1 MKLMTVEQ
9 AKAVGDA
16 VNKIPGQAIE
26 KDMYKSASAVLDKCK
41 KDAACYLGVLDTPV
55 PSAPPAAKMGHVKA
69 VWMAVELHP
78 AGTKEKLL
86 ERVEKV
92 KDGSVR
98 LAILEGIDTLS
109 PNGDAAAA
117 DKLEKLVEADRA
129 AGNAAGT
136 RRDVPHRPEAPVARA
151 VIRLEVTRGQLV
163 GTAIEPTSDIVR
175 IGRAEGNDL
184 VVPDTHVSSEHA
196 KIVFSADRYVLVDQ
210 RSTNGTAILRGGAE
224 NGAEPARIALDDTN
238 SREATLEDGDVI
250 ELGSQ
255 DRIVHVVVSMR
266 EDADDARVFAMKKI
280 EELVPRAT
288 ILEKDEGRLRVLYD
302 ALKRIGG
309 AQDLSEVLV
318 AICESSFTLVP
329 LATHVTIILRDDDED
344 SAAARGASGYVP
356 VMTRVRGQDA
366 PPSQAIPITRSVF
379 RKVVSER
386 AAVVAADAPRDVG
399 QSESLMGAQIR
410 STLGIP
416 LWKGEEILG
425 VIQVDNREATGVLT
439 ASDLDI
445 MAVLAQNASLAV
457 ANARVA
463 KRLRAAEDRLKKENA
478 FLKGKEQER
487 RTGGKKDG
495 APEIIGNSAPMKQL
509 LQQLEKVVNTRVT
522 VLIEGETGVGK
533 ELVAASVHYRSNRRE
548 RLFVGQN
555 CAAMPE
561 TLLESELFGHK
572 KGAFTGAHEDKRG
585 LFEVADGGTLFLDEV
600 TEMPLSLQSKLLR
613 VLQEGEIRADRR
625 DAGEEG
631 QRPHRRRDEPQP
643 REGGRRGPLPRGPLL
658 PPQGLPSPRPAAPR
672 APRRHPAHR
681 LALPP
686 ALRDGVRQAGRRLL
700 AASDGAPPELRLA
713 GQRPRAPERDPAPRH
728 PNRHRRLR
736 HPRHALAAR
745 PPGRRHDRARPPHE
759 GHAQG
764 DDGPGRALAPHRSP
778 PRARQQQDRRREVP
792 RHHPRGPPQEA
803 PRVRA
808 VSVGSSRRA
817 QAGFGWPG
825 SESAAAA
832 DARDAHA

>member
-1 MKLMTVEQ
+1 
-9 AKAVGDA
+9 
-16 VNKIPGQAIE
+16 
-26 KDMYKSASAVLDKCK
+26 
-41 KDAACYLGVLDTPV
+41 
-55 PSAPPAAKMGHVKA
+55 
-69 VWMAVELHP
+69 
-78 AGTKEKLL
+78 
-86 ERVEKV
+86 
-92 KDGSVR
+92 
-98 LAILEGIDTLS
+98 
-109 PNGDAAAA
+109 
-117 DKLEKLVEADRA
+117 
-129 AGNAAGT
+129 
-136 RRDVPHRPEAPVARA
+136 
-151 VIRLEVTRGQLV
+151 VIRLEVTQGQIA

-175 IGRAEGNDL
+175 LGRAEGNDL

-196 KIVFSADRYVLVDQ
+196 KIVFSAERYVLVDQ
-210 RSTNGTAILRGGAE
+210 RSTNGTAVLRHGE
-224 NGAEPARIALDDTN
+224 RLVLDDTN
-238 SREATLEDGDVI
+238 NRETALEDGDVI

-255 DRIVHVVVSMR
+255 DRIVHIAVSLR
-266 EDADDARVFAMKKI
+266 EEADDARVFALKKI

-329 LATHVTIILRDDDED
+329 LATHVTIILRDDDDD
-344 SAAARGASGYVP
+344 SAVSKGASGYVP

-379 RKVVSER
+379 RKVISER

-416 LWKGEEILG
+416 LWKGDEILG

-439 ASDLDI
+439 ATDLDI

-463 KRLRAAEDRLKKENA
+463 KRLRAAEERLKKENA

-495 APEIIGNSAPMKQL
+495 PPEIIGGSAPMKQL

-533 ELVAASVHYRSNRRE
+533 ELVAASVHYRSNRRD

-613 VLQEGEIRADRR
+613 VLQEGEIRPIGATQEKKVNVRIVAATNR
-625 DAGEEG
+625 NLEKEVAEG
-631 QRPHRRRDEPQP
+631 RF
-643 REGGRRGPLPRGPLL
+643 REDLYYRLKVFPLRVPPL
-658 PPQGLPSPRPAAPR
+658 R
-672 APRRHPAHR
+672 
-681 LALPP
+681 
-686 ALRDGVRQAGRRLL
+686 
-700 AASDGAPPELRLA
+700 E
-713 GQRPRAPERDPAPRH
+713 
-728 PNRHRRLR
+728 
-736 HPRHALAAR
+736 
-745 PPGRRHDRARPPHE
+745 
-759 GHAQG
+759 
-764 DDGPGRALAPHRSP
+764 
-778 PRARQQQDRRREVP
+778 RREDIPLIGTHFLARFATEFGKPAGGFSQQAMELLQSYDWPGNVRELQNEVQRLVIQIDTGGFVTP
-792 RHHPRGPPQEA
+792 DMLS
-803 PRVRA
+803 PRVRQVEGMIERVRPTKGTLKEMMDQVERWLLIEA
-808 VSVGSSRRA
+808 LREHGNNKT
-817 QAGFGWPG
+817 
-825 SESAAAA
+825 AAAKSLGITREGLHKKLRA
-832 DARDAHA
+832 FGL

>member
-1 MKLMTVEQ
+1 
-9 AKAVGDA
+9 
-16 VNKIPGQAIE
+16 
-26 KDMYKSASAVLDKCK
+26 
-41 KDAACYLGVLDTPV
+41 
-55 PSAPPAAKMGHVKA
+55 
-69 VWMAVELHP
+69 
-78 AGTKEKLL
+78 
-86 ERVEKV
+86 
-92 KDGSVR
+92 
-98 LAILEGIDTLS
+98 
-109 PNGDAAAA
+109 
-117 DKLEKLVEADRA
+117 
-129 AGNAAGT
+129 
-136 RRDVPHRPEAPVARA
+136 
-151 VIRLEVTRGQLV
+151 VIRLEVTQGQLV
-163 GTAIEPTSDIVR
+163 GTTIEVASDVVR

-184 VVPDTHVSSEHA
+184 VLPDTHISSEHA
-196 KIVFSADRYVLVDQ
+196 KIVFSSDRYVLVDQ
-210 RSTNGTAILRGGAE
+210 RSTNGTAILR
-224 NGAEPARIALDDTN
+224 NGERIALDDTVN
-238 SREATLEDGDVI
+238 REAAIEDGDVV

-255 DRIVHVVVSMR
+255 DRTVQIAVVVR
-266 EDADDARVFAMKKI
+266 EDVDDARVFAMKKI

-288 ILEKDEGRLRVLYD
+288 ILEKDESRLRHLYE
-302 ALKRIGG
+302 ALKRIGN

-318 AICESSFTLVP
+318 AICESSFALVP

-344 SAAARGASGYVP
+344 GARSDAAGNRSASGYVP

-366 PPSQAIPITRSVF
+366 PPSQAIPITRSVV

-439 ASDLDI
+439 SNDLDV

-463 KRLRAAEDRLKKENA
+463 KRLRAAEERLKKENA

-495 APEIIGNSAPMKQL
+495 APEIIGSSTPMKNL

-613 VLQEGEIRADRR
+613 VLQEGEIRAIGATQEKKVNVRIVAATNR
-625 DAGEEG
+625 NLEKEVAEG
-631 QRPHRRRDEPQP
+631 RF
-643 REGGRRGPLPRGPLL
+643 REDLYYRLKVFPLRVPPL
-658 PPQGLPSPRPAAPR
+658 R
-672 APRRHPAHR
+672 
-681 LALPP
+681 
-686 ALRDGVRQAGRRLL
+686 
-700 AASDGAPPELRLA
+700 E
-713 GQRPRAPERDPAPRH
+713 
-728 PNRHRRLR
+728 
-736 HPRHALAAR
+736 
-745 PPGRRHDRARPPHE
+745 
-759 GHAQG
+759 
-764 DDGPGRALAPHRSP
+764 
-778 PRARQQQDRRREVP
+778 RREDIPLIGSHFLQRFAAEFGKPAGGFSQQAMELLQSYDWPGNVRELQNEIQRLVIQLDTGGFVTP
-792 RHHPRGPPQEA
+792 DMLS
-803 PRVRA
+803 PRVRQVEGMIERVRPTKGTLKEMMDQVERWLLIEA
-808 VSVGSSRRA
+808 LREHGNNKT
-817 QAGFGWPG
+817 
-825 SESAAAA
+825 AAAKSLGIT
-832 DARDAHA
+832 REGLHKKLRSFGL